1 MGCFFNTIHKLKA
14 CNISQN
20 DKKISKNQQF
30 RSKHVTYKTIFT
42 YNYNGNCPNRKANQ
56 RMKRVLVTTGGGDC
70 PGLNAVIRAIVKRA
84 SQEQDWEVIGSIQ
97 SFDGILREPT
107 EIKVLDE
114 RVVAGIH
121 IQGGTIIGTTNKG
134 GPFAWPIK
142 NRDGSWGA
150 VDRSDEMIRKL
161 QYLGID
167 AVINVGGD
175 GSQRISQ
182 QLYEKGLNIIGVP
195 KTIDNDLSATDF
207 TFGFQTAVQIATE
220 AVDKL
225 VTTASSHNR
234 VLILEVMGRNAGWIA
249 LHAAIA
255 GGAEVCLI
263 PEIPYDIAKVK
274 EKLQSRYN
282 RGKGHAIVVIAEGAM
297 PIGGELSTE
306 ANSEVG
312 YHNLRLGGVAHKLT
326 HELKQAGLEADI
338 RETVLGHL
346 QRGGIPVAYD
356 RVLATQ
362 FGVKAFEMVLA
373 EQFGQM
379 VSYRHPDIISVPLL
393 EAINQPN
400 LVQPQCALMNTARGV
415 GISFGD

>member
-1 MGCFFNTIHKLKA
+1 
-14 CNISQN
+14 
-20 DKKISKNQQF
+20 
-30 RSKHVTYKTIFT
+30 
-42 YNYNGNCPNRKANQ
+42 
-56 RMKRVLVTTGGGDC
+56 MKRVLVATGGGDC

-84 SQEQDWEVIGSIQ
+84 SQEPDWEVIGSIQ

-114 RVVAGIH
+114 RIVAGIH
-121 IQGGTIIGTTNKG
+121 VQGGTIIGTTNKG
-134 GPFAWPIK
+134 GPFAWPVK
-142 NRDGSWGA
+142 NKDGSWGA

-161 QYLGID
+161 QYLNID
-167 AVINVGGD
+167 AVISIGGD

-225 VTTASSHNR
+225 VTTAASHNR
-234 VLILEVMGRNAGWIA
+234 VLILEVMGRYAGWIA

-263 PEIPYDIAKVK
+263 PEIPYDIHKVA
-274 EKLQSRYN
+274 ERLQSRYN
-282 RGKGHAIVVIAEGAM
+282 KGKGHAIIVVAEGAL
-297 PIGGELSTE
+297 PKGGTLVSAESD
-306 ANSEVG
+306 EVG
-312 YHNLRLGGVAHKLT
+312 YHNLRLGGIAHKIT
-326 HELKQAGLEADI
+326 RDLKSIGFEADI

-362 FGVKAFEMVLA
+362 FGVKAFEMVL
-373 EQFGQM
+373 EGKFGEM
-379 VSYRHPDIISVPLL
+379 VAYRHPDIISVPLIDT
-393 EAINQPN
+393 INRPN
-400 LVQPQCALMNTARGV
+400 FVDPDCDLVRTARGV
-415 GISFGD
+415 GISFGE